1 MFFLRYLEPH
11 VLNAVCMSPLCQP
24 FSATHLAVG
33 FNKEDGRSMIGL
45 GDWQQLFH
53 QVSVMEEVDALL
65 EASSYSIFLEV
76 VRWAG
81 CRIVARKCV
90 NLGDLLLQNW
100 NRPVKMGS

>member
-1 MFFLRYLEPH
+1 MLFEIFGTSCTKCRMH
-11 VLNAVCMSPLCQP
+11 VTTMSAILGHSSGC
-24 FSATHLAVG
+24 G
-33 FNKEDGRSMIGL
+33 FQQGRWEVYDLGL
-45 GDWQQLFH
+45 GIGSSCSTK
-53 QVSVMEEVDALL
+53 VSVMEEVDALI